1 MRKGDGPSTE
11 RRWADSRFSFGAELS
26 VRHLNRA
33 KRKGMLENKL
43 VGSLVRI
50 TKLRVTPNALF
61 APSTRGEYVPGGDNP
76 GVSLPVD
83 YVNEGILLRP
93 PELGERVLVLRLVR
107 DGDRAPGAFQ
117 SGPIVEMSTDEFTTL
132 NSVYRIELLA
142 QRPPW
147 A

>member
-1 MRKGDGPSTE
+1 
-11 RRWADSRFSFGAELS
+11 
-26 VRHLNRA
+26 
-33 KRKGMLENKL
+33 MLEIMP

-50 TKLRVTPNALF
+50 TKLRVAPNALF
-61 APSTRGEYVPGGDNP
+61 APGNRGEHVPGGDNP

-83 YVNEGILLRP
+83 YANEGILLRP

-107 DGDRAPGAFQ
+107 DGDRAPGAFR
-117 SGPIVEMSTDEFTTL
+117 SGPIVEMSTDKFTTL